1 MSRDVPAQLKRLP
14 LLLGLALL
22 ALGVSAPVASALGTK
37 DSSVRFG
44 AFPKRVDPGKSAS
57 ITLNVRPF
65 GQRCTL
71 TVRYANG
78 KRQPNLKGV
87 TAATGRAVWRWR
99 VSPATPSGPAKVVAI
114 CPSGRATRT
123 FPVVAAPVASTVR
136 WEFDGSAW
144 KAIGG
149 QPPACPTPL
158 LRSPVELGLATS
170 VLYPGQTRG
179 TYKPHGGFRFDGL
192 ANSAVSV
199 RAPLDSLLV
208 RGSRYLVEGEIQY
221 SLDFIAPCGIMIRLG
236 HLLALPPDLAAA
248 VEKFPPAVE
257 GDSRTEQF
265 NPAIRV
271 VAGQQIAT
279 AVGLTKGANTFV
291 DLGVY
296 DLRGRNTASQNPA
309 WLQEHGG
316 ELAPYAVCWFD
327 LLPADAAARVKS
339 LPPADQAAGT
349 TSDYC
354 R

>member
-1 MSRDVPAQLKRLP
+1 M
-14 LLLGLALL
+14 
-22 ALGVSAPVASALGTK
+22 
-37 DSSVRFG
+37 
-44 AFPKRVDPGKSAS
+44 
-57 ITLNVRPF
+57 
-65 GQRCTL
+65 
-71 TVRYANG
+71 
-78 KRQPNLKGV
+78 
-87 TAATGRAVWRWR
+87 
-99 VSPATPSGPAKVVAI
+99 
-114 CPSGRATRT
+114 
-123 FPVVAAPVASTVR
+123 
-136 WEFDGSAW
+136 
-144 KAIGG
+144 GG

-158 LRSPVELGLATS
+158 LKSPVELGLATS

-199 RAPLDSLLV
+199 RAPIDAQLV

-221 SLDFIAPCGIMIRLG
+221 SLDFIASCGIMIRLG

-248 VEKFPPAVE
+248 AEKLPPAVE

-271 VAGQQIAT
+271 VAGQQVAT

-291 DLGVY
+291 DFGVY
-296 DLRGRNTASQNPA
+296 DLRARNTASQNPA
-309 WLQEHGG
+309 WLQEHPG
-316 ELAPYAVCWFD
+316 ELAPFAVCWFD